1 MKLKLFTLLLLML
14 TLSAC
19 GSKRLKSDQVTED
32 ITRPPQIEVS
42 NDALYES
49 LTKEKKETV
58 SYEEW
63 LKENAEPTPASK
75 PALEQ

>member
-49 LTKEKKETV
+49 LKKEKKETV

-63 LKENAEPTPASK
+63 LKENAEPTPAST
-75 PALEQ
+75 PDLEQ

>member
-19 GSKRLKSDQVTED
+19 GSKRLKSDQVNED

-49 LTKEKKETV
+49 LKKEKKETV

-63 LKENAEPTPASK
+63 LKENAEPTPEST